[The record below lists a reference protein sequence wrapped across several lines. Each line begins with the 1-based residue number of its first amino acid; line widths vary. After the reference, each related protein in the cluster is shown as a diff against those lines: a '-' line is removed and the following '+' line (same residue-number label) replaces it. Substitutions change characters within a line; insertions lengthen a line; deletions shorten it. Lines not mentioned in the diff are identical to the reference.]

1 MPRRRRQLN
10 MPIPKRSRKIIVNA
24 DDFGM
29 SAEASL
35 AGTISLVLQNVC
47 NIRIMVDRAEGSV
60 RAELTWKANARKTA
74 EVYREALA

>member
-1 MPRRRRQLN
+1 

-35 AGTISLVLQNVC
+35 AGTISLVLQNVY
-47 NIRIMVDRAEGSV
+47 NIRIMVARAEGSV
-60 RAELTWKANARKTA
+60 KAELTWKARKTA